1 MHHHQLTCIIVRR
14 DTAAMMLLVATFLTA
29 STVHTS
35 PPTPSP
41 NSYTSALHKALMFF
55 NAQRSGKLSDHNH
68 VSWRGD
74 SCLTDG
80 KPSAS
85 GSLTSDLV
93 GGYYDA
99 GNAIKFNFPNS
110 FAMTM
115 LSWSVIE
122 YNAKYEAAEE
132 LAHIKDVI
140 KWGTD
145 YFLKTFN
152 NSADTIDRIV
162 SQVYIYIALN
172 FLRFFFTNLLCI
184 LTGWFGEHGWR
195 KRHYS

>member
-1 MHHHQLTCIIVRR
+1 MHHHQLTCIIIRR
-14 DTAAMMLLVATFLTA
+14 DTAGMMLLVATFLAA

-41 NSYTSALHKALMFF
+41 NSYTLALHKALMFF
-55 NAQRSGKLSDHNH
+55 NAQRSGKLSDHSH

-80 KPSAS
+80 KPSAT
-85 GSLTSDLV
+85 GSPTSDLV

-99 GNAIKFNFPNS
+99 GNAIKFNFPAS

-132 LAHIKDVI
+132 LTHIKDVI

-145 YFLKTFN
+145 YF
-152 NSADTIDRIV
+152 SRPSTIQLIPLTGSFPR
-162 SQVYIYIALN
+162 YTYIALN
-172 FLRFFFTNLLCI
+172 FLPFFKTNLLCI

-195 KRHYS
+195 KRHNS